1 MWEDPIVA
9 EVHRTR
15 QELAE
20 KFDFDVQAIV
30 ADIRKRQ
37 DALGSRLVSLAK
49 RAEPGAGP
57 DRSGVNGPSTQ
68 IREGQPENKEG

>member
-20 KFDFDVQAIV
+20 KFGFDVNAIV
-30 ADIRKRQ
+30 ADIRRRQ
-37 DALGSRLVSLAK
+37 ATLGSRLVSLAK
-49 RAEPGAGP
+49 PAELAIEPKSNLP
-57 DRSGVNGPSTQ
+57 
-68 IREGQPENKEG
+68 

>member
-20 KFDFDVQAIV
+20 KFGFDVNAIV
-30 ADIRKRQ
+30 ADIRTRQ
-37 DALGSRLVSLAK
+37 AALGSRLVSLAK
-49 RAEPGAGP
+49 SAEPSAAP
-57 DRSGVNGPSTQ
+57 DRSGVSGSSESPSQ
-68 IREGQPENKEG
+68 KPPRQVS

>member
-15 QELAE
+15 QELAAR
-20 KFDFDVQAIV
+20 FDFDVNAIV

-37 DALGSRLVSLAK
+37 AALGSRLVSLAK
-49 RAEPGAGP
+49 SAEPCATP
-57 DRSGVNGPSTQ
+57 DRGGNNGFPAAPSQ
-68 IREGQPENKEG
+68 QPPRPVS

>member
-15 QELAE
+15 RELAE
-20 KFDFDVQAIV
+20 KFDFDVIAIV

-37 DALGSRLVSLAK
+37 AALGTRVVSLATSTEPAGEAH
-49 RAEPGAGP
+49 RGRDSGISETGSPGAAP
-57 DRSGVNGPSTQ
+57 AA
-68 IREGQPENKEG
+68 

>member
-20 KFDFDVQAIV
+20 KFGFDVNAIV
-30 ADIRKRQ
+30 ADIRRRQ
-37 DALGSRLVSLAK
+37 ATLGSRLVSLAK
-49 RAEPGAGP
+49 PAEQLHAPAPAVGP
-57 DRSGVNGPSTQ
+57 VSNGLSSPPA
-68 IREGQPENKEG
+68 R